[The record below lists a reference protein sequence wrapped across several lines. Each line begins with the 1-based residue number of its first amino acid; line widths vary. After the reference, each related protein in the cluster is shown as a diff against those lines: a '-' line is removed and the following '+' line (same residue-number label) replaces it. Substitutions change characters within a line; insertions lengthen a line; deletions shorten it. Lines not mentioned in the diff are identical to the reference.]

1 VYEELPGWQTDLTA
15 VREVHDL
22 PSKARDYLALLEAQI
37 GVPITFVGTGPGRD
51 QYVQLR

>member
-15 VREVHDL
+15 AREAHDL
-22 PSKARDYLALLEAQI
+22 PSKARDYVALLEQQI